1 MPSASHCAADDYST
15 RSLLSEV
22 GKWMVPTWG
31 GIIIL
36 YEIQVELAQLKTT
49 PRKPLIKAGHLAQ
62 SGFIWWG
69 LLQHAKKSQDNIDIF
84 IQRLQNTEDRVCK
97 NYGCLATA
105 LQQHHLFY
113 LAQIKFLCW
122 VKVIEGMERWSSLT
136 AMSKCSGSSNQK
148 LIFNLLWSASKL
160 KRSGRASWLKNHW

>member
-1 MPSASHCAADDYST
+1 MLSASHSAADDYST

-49 PRKPLIKAGHLAQ
+49 PRKPLIRAGHLAQ

-69 LLQHAKKSQDNIDIF
+69 LLQHAKKAKITLTFLFKDCK
-84 IQRLQNTEDRVCK
+84 IQRTLSVK
-97 NYGCLATA
+97 TA
-105 LQQHHLFY
+105 VVWQQLQQHQLFY
-113 LAQIKFLCW
+113 LVQIKFWCW
-122 VKVIEGMERWSSLT
+122 VKVIEGMEQWGSLT
-136 AMSKCSGSSNQK
+136 AMSKSSNQK
-148 LIFNLLWSASKL
+148 LIFNLQWPASKL
-160 KRSGRASWLKNHW
+160 KHRPS